1 MFKVTGAALE
11 VLDRAI
17 RQERNTEDEKLF
29 IRLTMGV
36 G

>member
-1 MFKVTGAALE
+1 MFKVTSAALE